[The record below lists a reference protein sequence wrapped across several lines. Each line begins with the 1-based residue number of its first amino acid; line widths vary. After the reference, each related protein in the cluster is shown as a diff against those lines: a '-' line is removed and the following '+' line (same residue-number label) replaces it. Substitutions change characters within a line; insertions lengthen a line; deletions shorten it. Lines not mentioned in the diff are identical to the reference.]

1 MSDEQA
7 RVDAINKKASLILEE
22 VLEQLENETLNED
35 DFLAETYA
43 RLVIVCALGYSP
55 EALIKDAQRG
65 VEQLNLL
72 TQSMDE

>member
-1 MSDEQA
+1 VLKRLED
-7 RVDAINKKASLILEE
+7 KSLS
-22 VLEQLENETLNED
+22 ED